1 MHKLHAALDWVALEC
16 FLILAKSQG
25 HAVISWKAKS
35 QGHAVISW
43 NCLNTKKCNKSLF
56 QEDHI
61 ASWHKNK
68 SRWKHSLKKQDKSL
82 NQSESLISVLNFN
95 KNTLFHQ
102 LISE

>member
-25 HAVISWKAKS
+25 HS
-35 QGHAVISW
+35 VISW

-95 KNTLFHQ
+95 KNTLFYQ